1 MSTCNY
7 IYFCLILDIYL
18 FYTLVYN
25 KHKEVIF
32 VEELK
37 ILKKTQPTMFTIR
50 VDKTIVDF
58 YDKLAADTNRSRNEV
73 ISMALEHMMK
83 NIKIDSIDKD

>member
-1 MSTCNY
+1 M
-7 IYFCLILDIYL
+7 
-18 FYTLVYN
+18 
-25 KHKEVIF
+25 
-32 VEELK
+32 EELK

-83 NIKIDSIDKD
+83 NIKIDTINKD

>member
-1 MSTCNY
+1 M
-7 IYFCLILDIYL
+7 
-18 FYTLVYN
+18 YN

-83 NIKIDSIDKD
+83 NIKIDTINKD

>member
-1 MSTCNY
+1 M
-7 IYFCLILDIYL
+7 
-18 FYTLVYN
+18 YN
-25 KHKEVIF
+25 KHKGVIF

-83 NIKIDSIDKD
+83 NIKIDSVDKD